1 MELPK
6 VNKSVRTERFLGL
19 CTAQITEG
27 TKMSMAVRVNCHAK
41 ECKTDSPYITKYIH
55 PKKISKSSDLIY
67 IM

>member
-41 ECKTDSPYITKYIH
+41 ECKTDSPYIH